1 MTTITL
7 SSRGQIV
14 IPAIIRKKLNMEAGD
29 QLTIEYDEE
38 SRELT
43 LQRVETID
51 EMSARFTSWI
61 KPGTPPLMDT
71 RALYNTREPRIG
83 DMP

>member
-14 IPAIIRKKLNMEAGD
+14 IPAIIREKLNMEAGD

-38 SRELT
+38 SKELT
-43 LQRVETID
+43 LRRVETID
-51 EMSARFTSWI
+51 EMATRFTSWI

-71 RALYNTREPRIG
+71 RAFYRTREPR
-83 DMP
+83 M